1 MLCHSLDNNVLV
13 KLKYQFEPGRCLHF
27 VVTDC
32 TWDCWTKMSLNPM
45 NFICS
50 YIRKL
55 TARRIGNLF
64 YSISNIFIGLGCCTR
79 NITWTFCVRFYLVI
93 LIRDFYNNYKNVP
106 DKNQLCRTC
115 LHYKET
121 QNVFYLN
128 RKFNGPFFPWKLHC
142 KWRLSVSYLFFC
154 FLFSLFLKVMNY
166 KFQGID
172 PG

>member
-1 MLCHSLDNNVLV
+1 MYLQNSNI
-13 KLKYQFEPGRCLHF
+13 
-27 VVTDC
+27 
-32 TWDCWTKMSLNPM
+32 SLNRGDV
-45 NFICS
+45 
-50 YIRKL
+50 YISLLL
-55 TARRIGNLF
+55 TVHEIVGQRWAWILWILYVVVARRIGNLF
-64 YSISNIFIGLGCCTR
+64 YCISNIFIGLGCCTR
-79 NITWTFCVRFYLVI
+79 IITWTICVRFYLVI
-93 LIRDFYNNYKNVP
+93 LIRDFYDNYKNVP
-106 DKNQLCRTC
+106 DKNQLCLTC

-128 RKFNGPFFPWKLHC
+128 RKFNGPFFAWKLHC